1 MMSELDQ
8 DRVFSVRESMQPSDG
23 EPIRSV
29 ITESEHAAVIVWH
42 VKPGQSI
49 QAHVHPSG
57 QDTWTVL
64 SGSGHYQLDDKGSSR
79 LISRGDVAVAPQGCV
94 HGVRNDGVQPL
105 VFVSVVAP
113 AAAGYHLLE
122 GEGSPVL
129 LPGDH
134 PP

>member
-1 MMSELDQ
+1 MGELDQ
-8 DRVFSVRESMQPSDG
+8 DRVFCAREVMQPCDD
-23 EPIRSV
+23 EPIRTV

-64 SGSGHYQLDDKGSSR
+64 SGSGHYQLDDKGSSW
-79 LISRGDVAVAPQGCV
+79 LISSGDVAVAPKGCV
-94 HGVRNDGVQPL
+94 HGVSNDGEEPL

-113 AAAGYHLLE
+113 ADAGYRPLDS
-122 GEGSPVL
+122 EGSPFV

-134 PP
+134 PA